1 MPEPPANA
9 QNTELASFCAAYVSA
24 LRKQF
29 PEQPEIAQFLEQGE
43 DLEAEKREHQFFLK
57 RLRFRLREM
66 GMSNADISQLEIT
79 APQVENVKT
88 EIATL
93 SHSRTAMLVIHG
105 IGQQNPY
112 ETLDQFARNLFRY
125 LKHEGG
131 IDDLSLSAH
140 KIDHN
145 DWTEAMIRLK
155 TDRHGPLTPEDP
167 ESTPGEAKIDIYE
180 YYWAPQT
187 EDKISYKATLLWLI
201 KTTLT
206 PIKLLSQNIAILK
219 DESDEGLTKAAILA
233 RELRRIGLIYAPVL
247 LALVFLLA
255 WLPNALNA
263 QQTFKDIASEWN
275 SNHPLARAVMTLLF
289 AIAGILYWVTLKQGV
304 AAFLSWMRQEGSS
317 LMLKI
322 LGRTL
327 LAPLLLTLAGLIV
340 GMWQPV
346 TIAQY
351 FHPIFNRKVL
361 PLLAALGFARIVQA
375 FLKNFVG
382 DVAVYVNADAKAKNY
397 AARRA
402 ILSGATL
409 AVTRILKDNPRSY
422 QQIIVAGHSLGSV
435 IAYDVLNEVM
445 NRRLATADQIV
456 GVVPPRAAIDQNDLE
471 KIKGLIT
478 FGSPLDKVVYFF
490 REYVPAE
497 QSLRAQITSFLH
509 AFRKRPSQRDYG
521 IYKLQPYRAN
531 SLDHVRWL
539 NAWSKQDP
547 VSGMLHFYR
556 NVQRQEFNYLIPI
569 YAHLSYWEDLRFYEF
584 FAKPMLLGKP
594 VPVIAKVKRATA

>member
-1 MPEPPANA
+1 MPESSHTT
-9 QNTELASFCAAYVSA
+9 QKDLASVRASYASA

-29 PEQPEIAQFLEQGE
+29 AQRPE
-43 DLEAEKREHQFFLK
+43 DREAEREHEFFLK
-57 RLRFRLREM
+57 RLRYRLRDM
-66 GMSNADISQLEIT
+66 GVSAREIAELEKT
-79 APQVENVKT
+79 AAAEGPELEV
-88 EIATL
+88 ATL

-105 IGQQNPY
+105 IGEQNPY
-112 ETLDQFARNLFRY
+112 ETLDQFARNLTRY

-131 IDDLSLSAH
+131 IDDLTLSAH

-145 DWTEAMIRLK
+145 DWTEAMIRLQ
-155 TDRHGPLTPEDP
+155 TQRHGPPIPDDP
-167 ESTPGEAKIDIYE
+167 DSRSGEAEIDIYE

-187 EDKISYKATLLWLI
+187 EDKISYKATISWLI

-206 PIKLLSQNIAILK
+206 PIKLLSQNVAIME
-219 DESDEGLTKAAILA
+219 DESDEGLTKPEILG
-233 RELRRIGLIYAPVL
+233 RELRRIAWIYIPIL
-247 LALVFLLA
+247 LALVSLLA
-255 WLPNALNA
+255 WLSNLGDV
-263 QQTFKDIASEWN
+263 QGTFKEIAKEWN
-275 SNHPLARAVMTLLF
+275 GNHPWVRAGMTLLF
-289 AIAGILYWVTLKQGV
+289 AVAAILYWVTLKQGV
-304 AAFLSWMRQEGSS
+304 SALLAWFRQQGSPAI
-317 LMLKI
+317 LK
-322 LGRTL
+322 LLARTL
-327 LAPLLLTLAGLIV
+327 VAPVLLTLAGLAL
-340 GMWQPV
+340 GRWQQV

-351 FHPIFNRKVL
+351 FHPLFNLHV
-361 PLLAALGFARIVQA
+361 LLALVALGLGRIVQA

-409 AVTRILKDNPRSY
+409 AMTRILKDDPRSY

-445 NRRLATADQIV
+445 NRRLATTDQVV
-456 GVVPPRAAIDQNDLE
+456 GAVPARAEIHQNDLD

-490 REYVPAE
+490 REYVPPE
-497 QSLRAQITSFLH
+497 QNVRAQISSFLH
-509 AFRKRPSQRDYG
+509 SFRKRPSQRDYG
-521 IYKLQPYRAN
+521 IYKVQPYRAD
-531 SLDHVRWL
+531 SLDHVHWL

-556 NVQRQEFNYLIPI
+556 NVQRQDFNYLIPI

-594 VPVIAKVKRATA
+594 VPVIAKVKYATA